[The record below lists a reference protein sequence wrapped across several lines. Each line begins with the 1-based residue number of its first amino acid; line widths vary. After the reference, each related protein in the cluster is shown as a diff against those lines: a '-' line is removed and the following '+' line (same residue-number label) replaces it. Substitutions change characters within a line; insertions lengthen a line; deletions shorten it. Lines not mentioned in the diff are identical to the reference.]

1 MRPES
6 YEVAWYI
13 RYRWFRCTAP
23 AAGQL
28 LIWAQ
33 SESEARDEAAERL
46 GVARE
51 ALDVRA
57 CPDMEERFRFLCR
70 GSERELAT
78 GGPRMRR
85 R

>member
-6 YEVAWYI
+6 YEFAWYI
-13 RYRWFRCTAP
+13 RSRWFRCTAQ
-23 AAGQL
+23 AGQL

-51 ALDVRA
+51 ALDVRD
-57 CPDMEERFRFLCR
+57 CPDMEERYHFLCR
-70 GSERELAT
+70 ASERELAT
-78 GGPRMRR
+78 GGPRTRR